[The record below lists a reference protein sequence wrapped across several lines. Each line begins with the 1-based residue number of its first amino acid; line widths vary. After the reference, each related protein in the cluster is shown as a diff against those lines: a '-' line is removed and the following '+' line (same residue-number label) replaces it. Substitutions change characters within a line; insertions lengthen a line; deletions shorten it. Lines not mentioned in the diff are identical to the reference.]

1 MASDDQTASLMT
13 PAKLAQVSAA
23 RAPVSP
29 AEFLDQMA
37 ADVGQQHLQ
46 RLGEL
51 RHLLQEEARGSCAAV
66 VQPSAGQLAQALP
79 QLDFRLLEPG
89 GWWAALRGKN
99 RSADSAFA
107 AAVERIGEAA
117 KALAG
122 GVATAQ
128 KAQQPHA
135 VAAERLL
142 VECEVEVQALDKII
156 DQGARWLQ
164 AMRNDLKQREQQAGE
179 NAQARGQLAEDEARC
194 EILVERLEA
203 LRAVATASEQAR
215 QQALLTAERRSAVT
229 LAIQQALVSEVAAW
243 RSRMAKL
250 VGGAGAGR
258 TAGALD
264 RGREAHEQ
272 LQRRLAGV
280 LADCEQL
287 RAMEVALDDSLA
299 EMGERV
305 AAVA

>member
-1 MASDDQTASLMT
+1 MT

-23 RAPVSP
+23 RVPVSP
-29 AEFLDQMA
+29 AAFLDQMA
-37 ADVGQQHLQ
+37 ADVGHQHVK

-51 RHLLQEEARGSCAAV
+51 RHLLQDEVRGSSAAV
-66 VQPSAGQLAQALP
+66 VQPSVEQLARSLP
-79 QLDFRLLEPG
+79 QLDFRQLEPR
-89 GWWAALRGKN
+89 GWWASLTGKG

-107 AAVERIGEAA
+107 AAVEGIEEAA

-122 GVATAQ
+122 GVAAAQ

-135 VAAERLL
+135 VAAERVL

-164 AMRNDLKQREQQAGE
+164 AMRNDLKQREQQAGDD
-179 NAQARGQLAEDEARC
+179 AQARAQLAEDDSRC
-194 EILVERLEA
+194 EILVERLKA
-203 LRAVATASEQAR
+203 LRAVATASQQAH
-215 QQALLTAERRSAVT
+215 QQALATAERRSAVT
-229 LAIQQALVSEVAAW
+229 LAIQQALVAEVAAW

-250 VGGAGAGR
+250 VGGAVEGR

-264 RGREAHEQ
+264 RGRDAHEQ

-280 LADCEQL
+280 LADCDQL
-287 RAMEVALDDSLA
+287 RTLEAALDDSLA